1 MCQRTEDVS
10 SIGPHGSGLF
20 MTAMGGPSSR
30 VGPRLEEGAKDDF
43 VPICCFCLRV
53 RDEKNMEG
61 GTGSWVELK
70 SYAFSRQLPLNH
82 RFVFTHGYC
91 PECVAHFDERMAAY
105 RPTTVGGSLK
115 ETGQRLF
122 TEIGE
127 GQHDVGR
134 SL

>member
-20 MTAMGGPSSR
+20 MTAIGGIHRGLSL
-30 VGPRLEEGAKDDF
+30 RLEEGAMDDF

-61 GTGSWVELK
+61 GTGSWVELRA
-70 SYAFSRQLPLNH
+70 YALSRQLPPNH

-105 RPTTVGGSLK
+105 RPTTVWGSLK
-115 ETGQRLF
+115 ETGQCLC
-122 TEIGE
+122 TEVGE